1 MLFIT
6 RLFITSVSPTDS
18 IMRYLQ
24 FISLILCIGHIF
36 NSGLFAENDSFQKL
50 RIKDKSFEQV
60 LLDRKE
66 IMSGLIDIITVVNQ
80 RYLVSV
86 GICYMDAKPTPPK
99 LLASMKYARIK
110 AKEKVARLI
119 DETMSSKESF
129 TSHYEKIVK
138 VDEEGNEETIQRV
151 KETFLSFTQSESQQI
166 IHSPDQK
173 ELGWWI
179 TAEGD
184 QMGLAIAYPIK

>member
-1 MLFIT
+1 
-6 RLFITSVSPTDS
+6 
-18 IMRYLQ
+18 MRYLQ
-24 FISLILCIGHIF
+24 FICLILCTGHIF

-50 RIKDKSFEQV
+50 RIKDKSFETA
-60 LLDRKE
+60 LLARSE
-66 IMSGLIDIITVVNQ
+66 IMSGLIDVIEVDKK

-86 GICYMDAKPTPPK
+86 GICYMDGKPSPQK

-119 DETMSSKESF
+119 GETMSSKESF
-129 TSHYEKIVK
+129 TTHYEEIVK
-138 VDEEGNEETIQRV
+138 VDQEGNEETIKRV
-151 KETFLSFTQSESQQI
+151 KETFLSFTQSDSEQI

-179 TAEGD
+179 SAEGD
-184 QMGLAIAYPIK
+184 QMGIAIAYPIK

>member
-1 MLFIT
+1 MKLKKFVYFTLIHCLFLT
-6 RLFITSVSPTDS
+6 NAFCEDKELFK
-18 IMRYLQ
+18 
-24 FISLILCIGHIF
+24 
-36 NSGLFAENDSFQKL
+36 KL
-50 RIKDKSFEQV
+50 RISDKSFEKA
-60 LLDRKE
+60 LLDRSE
-66 IMSGLIDIITVVNQ
+66 IMSGLIDVIEVDKK

-86 GICYMDAKPTPPK
+86 GICYIDGKPSPQK
-99 LLASMKYARIK
+99 LLSAMKYSRIK
-110 AKEKVARLI
+110 AKEKIARLI
-119 DETMSSKESF
+119 GETMSSKESF
-129 TSHYEKIVK
+129 TSHYEEIVK
-138 VDEEGNEETIQRV
+138 IDQEGNEETIKRV

>member
-1 MLFIT
+1 
-6 RLFITSVSPTDS
+6 
-18 IMRYLQ
+18 MRYLQ
-24 FISLILCIGHIF
+24 FISLFLFTGHIF
-36 NSGLFAENDSFQKL
+36 NSGLFAENDAFQKL
-50 RIKDKSFEQV
+50 RIKNKSFEIA
-60 LLDRKE
+60 LLARSE
-66 IMSGLIDIITVVNQ
+66 IMSGLIDVIEVDEK

-86 GICYMDAKPTPPK
+86 GICYMDGKPSPQK

-119 DETMSSKESF
+119 GETMSSKESF
-129 TSHYEKIVK
+129 TTHYEEIVK
-138 VDEEGNEETIQRV
+138 VDQEGNEETIKRV
-151 KETFLSFTQSESQQI
+151 KETFLSFTQSDSEQI

-184 QMGLAIAYPIK
+184 QMGIAIAYPIK

>member
-1 MLFIT
+1 
-6 RLFITSVSPTDS
+6 
-18 IMRYLQ
+18 MRYLQ
-24 FISLILCIGHIF
+24 FISLFLFTGHIF
-36 NSGLFAENDSFQKL
+36 NSGLFAENDAFQKL
-50 RIKDKSFEQV
+50 RIKNKSFEIA
-60 LLDRKE
+60 LLARSE
-66 IMSGLIDIITVVNQ
+66 IMSGLIDVIEVDEK

-86 GICYMDAKPTPPK
+86 GICYMDGKPSPQK
-99 LLASMKYARIK
+99 LLASMKYARIM

-119 DETMSSKESF
+119 GETMSSKESF
-129 TSHYEKIVK
+129 TTHYEEIVK
-138 VDEEGNEETIQRV
+138 VDREGNEETIKRV
-151 KETFLSFTQSESQQI
+151 KETFLSFTQSDSEQI